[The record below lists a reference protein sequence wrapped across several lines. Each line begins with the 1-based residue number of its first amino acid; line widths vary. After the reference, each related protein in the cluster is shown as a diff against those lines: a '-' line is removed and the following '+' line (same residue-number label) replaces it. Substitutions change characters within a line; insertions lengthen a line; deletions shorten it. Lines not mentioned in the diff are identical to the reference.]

1 VERIEVPLAGIEVQR
16 YRLTMSSRL
25 KRYQQEDHWHFT
37 IGENRVWGG
46 LVPKI
51 RARQSTSA
59 VVLGKFMSVEGIARV
74 TLRQT
79 GEQAAGLG
87 LVLVAE
93 R

>member
-1 VERIEVPLAGIEVQR
+1 MSQQGEASNEIRLSHGVMEGTGRRCGGRLYGTRRSCRAVERIGP
-16 YRLTMSSRL
+16 SS
-25 KRYQQEDHWHFT
+25 
-37 IGENRVWGG
+37 
-46 LVPKI
+46 KI
-51 RARQSTSA
+51 RPRQSTSA

>member
-1 VERIEVPLAGIEVQR
+1 MA
-16 YRLTMSSRL
+16 SHL
-25 KRYQQEDHWHFT
+25 KRTSKKIIGNWHFT
-37 IGENRVWGG
+37 IGENGSGEAQFLRFA
-46 LVPKI
+46 PC
-51 RARQSTSA
+51 QSTSA